1 MYLKVNNFHKD
12 KKVYVI
18 GGEGILEELQI
29 AGFTG
34 LGGPV
39 SSFFQ
44 YVLVNFEDSYACNRY
59 VRYLLDPS
67 V

>member
-1 MYLKVNNFHKD
+1 M
-12 KKVYVI
+12 I

-39 SSFFQ
+39 S
-44 YVLVNFEDSYACNRY
+44 C
-59 VRYLLDPS
+59 LLFHCFILKALS
-67 V
+67 

>member
-1 MYLKVNNFHKD
+1 MYLKVNNFPKD

-18 GGEGILEELQI
+18 GGEGVLEELQI

-39 SSFFQ
+39 SSLPFVICFDQ
-44 YVLVNFEDSYACNRY
+44 VMFWSL
-59 VRYLLDPS
+59 
-67 V
+67 